1 MNADDTPTEAG
12 TPEQTRERTKRALR
26 NRARLAAVEAVNVT
40 EGAHTMPPLDCAVRI
55 AARALSVPVAQLNI
69 LTATDLIPIA
79 VHTAEAE
86 DERSWRAPRAAGH
99 SYCKYVVWSR
109 EPLVVNDSLA
119 HVLVR
124 HSHATREMNIGAYL
138 GVPLLAPSIDGDRG
152 HVIGSLCV
160 IDHEPRA
167 WTSDDVA
174 VLNDLAELARGE
186 IAHRAR
192 TRVEVRE
199 ADRQMARVL
208 DAAGAAVI
216 ATDADGVITLV
227 NPAAAELFGY
237 AAEEMVAHDL
247 HSFLHHSYPDGSK
260 FNESDCANYVA
271 RREARTHITRNDT
284 FWRHDGTAVTA
295 DSIMTPVL
303 ERGEVIGSVLT
314 LIDMGARTPD

>member
-1 MNADDTPTEAG
+1 MNADDNPADAG
-12 TPEQTRERTKRALR
+12 TPEQTREKTKRALR
-26 NRARLAAVEAVNVT
+26 NRARVAAVEAVNVT
-40 EGAHTMPPLDCAVRI
+40 ESAHTMPPLDCAVRI
-55 AARALSVPVAQLNI
+55 AAHALSAPVAQLNI
-69 LTATDLIPIA
+69 LTAHDLIPIA
-79 VHTAEAE
+79 VHTGEAE
-86 DERSWRAPRAAGH
+86 DAASWRAPRTSGH

-109 EPLVVNDSLA
+109 EPLVVNDAHA

-124 HSHATREMNIGAYL
+124 HSHITREMNIGAYL
-138 GVPLLAPSIDGDRG
+138 GVPLLAPSVDGDRG

-160 IDHEPRA
+160 IDHKPRA
-167 WTSDDVA
+167 WTPGDIELLS
-174 VLNDLAELARGE
+174 DLAELARGE

-227 NPAAAELFGY
+227 NPAAATLFGY

-247 HSFLHHSYPDGSK
+247 HSFLHHSYPDGTK
-260 FNESDCANYVA
+260 FHEADCGNYLA
-271 RREARTHITRNDT
+271 RRESRTHVTRNDT
-284 FWRHDGTAVTA
+284 FWRADGTPVTA

-303 ERGEVIGSVLT
+303 ERGEVIGTVLT
-314 LIDMGARTPD
+314 LIDVSARSP